1 MINMAD
7 WQITATTIY
16 CADVDDEVTLLI
28 YSDGASKCTGHQK
41 YARPDKETAR
51 LIKKKNRQ
59 SGKPPGCS
67 GPGCRLIAEY
77 RKKWLGN

>member
-1 MINMAD
+1 MAD

-28 YSDGASKCTGHQK
+28 YGNGTSKCTGHQK

-51 LIKKKNRQ
+51 IIKKKSQN
-59 SGKPPGCS
+59 SGKALGCS
-67 GPGCRLIAEY
+67 GTECHRVVAY
-77 RKKWLGN
+77 REKWLGN

>member
-1 MINMAD
+1 MAD

-28 YSDGASKCTGHQK
+28 YGDGTSTCTGHHK
-41 YARPDKETAR
+41 YAWPDKETAGI
-51 LIKKKNRQ
+51 IKKKSQ
-59 SGKPPGCS
+59 HSGKAMGC
-67 GPGCRLIAEY
+67 GGTECHRILEY